1 MTEKPGLISSSDAII
16 ANTANEQVIALRAL
30 LKLSPSER
38 DRLLAQQVVSIAEYF
53 TPGSEQ
59 MEWAEEYVE
68 NDSHVNE

>member
-1 MTEKPGLISSSDAII
+1 MTEKPGLISSSDATI
-16 ANTANEQVIALRAL
+16 ASTADEQVIALHAL

-38 DRLLAQQVVSIAEYF
+38 DRLLMQQVVTIAEYF

-68 NDSHVNE
+68 NDSCVDE